1 MQMSHSETASD
12 LLPAQFM
19 KKQHTLCNIQYFCLS
34 YLIKAESLQLF
45 LVLFQIYFVWK
56 LSHFPT
62 CADPAV
68 LYYLGLFASIC
79 ECFTAQQRNRQLNGI
94 LNTEYFRKYLPPF
107 TLLSCRFILMD
118 KENLWMLFSFWFVHY
133 CSSVCCLPV
142 DMFLFYPVFA
152 CTFLRGQVVILD
164 VWALNTVT
172 VYCSKMQW
180 QITKRYKP
188 SKGDFYTSNCYLA
201 KILKKCILGDFVLIN
216 LK

>member
-1 MQMSHSETASD
+1 MQMSHSESASD

-19 KKQHTLCNIQYFCLS
+19 KKQPTLCNFQYFCLS

-45 LVLFQIYFVWK
+45 LVLFQIYFMWK

-118 KENLWMLFSFWFVHY
+118 KENLWMLFPSGLFITVHLSAVFLLTCSFFIPCLLVHFY
-133 CSSVCCLPV
+133 VGRLSFLMSELWIQSLFTAAKCSDKLQKGINPV
-142 DMFLFYPVFA
+142 K
-152 CTFLRGQVVILD
+152 VISTPQT
-164 VWALNTVT
+164 A
-172 VYCSKMQW
+172 
-180 QITKRYKP
+180 I
-188 SKGDFYTSNCYLA
+188 
-201 KILKKCILGDFVLIN
+201 
-216 LK
+216 